1 MNAQPRG
8 LGRGL
13 NALFEDEENTRF
25 DELEAKKTL
34 GSGRTVLGVDQME
47 PGRFQPRKIFDAA
60 TIDELADSIKQHGIL
75 QPLLVRKNPNNPAR
89 YEIIAGERRWRAA
102 QKARLHEVPVIIREM
117 SDQDALE
124 IALIENLQ
132 REDLNPVDEAMS
144 YKRLMEEHD
153 YTQEK
158 LAQTLGKSRPYIA
171 NMVRLLSLSDVVLG
185 YLERGDLST
194 GHARAL
200 ITSDNQD
207 ALARQ
212 IVEQKL
218 SVRETEK
225 LVSGGGQTDTQTTQT
240 TAKSTSSSSYTKD
253 TDTLALE
260 NDLSN
265 HLGMRVQIKSKNGKS
280 GTLMIDFKTLDQ
292 LDNLLKK
299 LS

>member
-144 YKRLMEEHD
+144 YKRLMEDHD

-225 LVSGGGQTDTQTTQT
+225 LVSGGGQTDAQTAQT